1 LTINIAI
8 VDDKFINRKAIRD
21 KLSKSKSINIVSD
34 FNNGL
39 DFYNFLS
46 NPQNNEIV
54 DVVVLDL
61 DMPKMNGIDTI
72 AKCKI
77 VYPNIK
83 YIILTIFEDID
94 KIFEAICIGANG
106 YLLKEDSGLNIEEA
120 IVNAHQFNGMPMS
133 PTIAR
138 KAMEL
143 LKASTFAMPNSNL
156 KQSLITERELE
167 ILKLLT
173 SGASYPKIGEILF
186 ISPLTVRKHVSNI
199 YEKLHVNSRSQLI
212 LKALEEKW
220 I

>member
-1 LTINIAI
+1 MTINIAI

-39 DFYNFLS
+39 DFYDFLS

-72 AKCKI
+72 AKCKL

-138 KAMEL
+138 KALEL
-143 LKASTFAMPNSNL
+143 LKTSTFSMPNSNL

-173 SGASYPKIGEILF
+173 SGASYPKIGENLF